1 MTINQSSTK
10 FKTVG
15 GPKKYYKYKECEQGQ
30 VLVEGIY
37 MGTTPNKFGKDNFD
51 FKPED
56 GPTVSLNHAGQL
68 AYLVENF
75 VREGDLVQVIYD
87 GTSTLEKGAFKG
99 KEVHNFIVN
108 VADTNEQLA
117 APAAKEEATGDID
130 LSDLD

>member
-1 MTINQSSTK
+1 MTLNRAS

-15 GPKKYYKYKECEQGQ
+15 GPKKYFKYKECEKGQ
-30 VLVEGIY
+30 LLVEGKY
-37 MGTTPNKFGKDNFD
+37 VGTSPNKFGKENFD

-87 GTSTLEKGAFKG
+87 GTSKLEKGAFKG

-108 VADTNEQLA
+108 VADSEDQLS
-117 APAAKEEATGDID
+117 APAAEDNASDEIS

>member
-15 GPKKYYKYKECEQGQ
+15 GPKKYYKYKECEKGQ
-30 VLVEGIY
+30 VLVEGRY
-37 MGTTPNKFGKDNFD
+37 VGTSPNKFGKENHD

-68 AYLVENF
+68 AYLIENF
-75 VREGDLVQVIYD
+75 VREGDLCQVIYD
-87 GTSTLEKGAFKG
+87 GTSKLEKGAFKG

-108 VADTNEQLA
+108 VAESNEQLS